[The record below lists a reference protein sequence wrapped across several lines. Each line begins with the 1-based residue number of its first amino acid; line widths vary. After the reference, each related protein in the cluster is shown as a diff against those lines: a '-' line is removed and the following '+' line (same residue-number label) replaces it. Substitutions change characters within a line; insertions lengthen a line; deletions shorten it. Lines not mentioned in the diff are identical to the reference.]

1 LDLGGTDFIA
11 TNNLA
16 HYNTELIAAVKSLVE
31 DKKALLICPVLS
43 PTGPASFFYLRLNFK
58 IKTIRF
64 AIMVINLQHG
74 HKIDRF

>member
-1 LDLGGTDFIA
+1 LQLGYEPFPKDESHDGPSVSLPCKLGGTDFIA

-43 PTGPASFFYLRLNFK
+43 PTGPSSFFLSQ
-58 IKTIRF
+58 
-64 AIMVINLQHG
+64 A
-74 HKIDRF
+74 